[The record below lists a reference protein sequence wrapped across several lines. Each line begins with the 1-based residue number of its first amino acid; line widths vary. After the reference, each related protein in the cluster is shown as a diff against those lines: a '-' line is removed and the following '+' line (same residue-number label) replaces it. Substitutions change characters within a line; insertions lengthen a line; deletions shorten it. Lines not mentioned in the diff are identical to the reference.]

1 VSSVPVTSAP
11 LIDPLSLSADQ
22 LPSPF
27 PLPLTTSAGGP
38 GVNGTN
44 GKRRGKSDIKE
55 VTQKE
60 LKSYSAM
67 RELKEA
73 EADNELAE
81 IRRMQKKRRT
91 AYTNFLKANGG
102 ER

>member
-11 LIDPLSLSADQ
+11 LIDPLSLSVDQ